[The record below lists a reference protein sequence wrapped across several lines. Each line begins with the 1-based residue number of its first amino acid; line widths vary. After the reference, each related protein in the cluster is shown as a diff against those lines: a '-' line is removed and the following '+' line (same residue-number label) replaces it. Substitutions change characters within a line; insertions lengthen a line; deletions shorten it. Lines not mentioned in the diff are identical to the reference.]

1 MLRARAIALALALAA
16 ASPAALDALHGA
28 DDRAAAAALT
38 AAANAE
44 LPYSAFLFQLDLS
57 VLAYATWA
65 QSLFWPGDPFYDA
78 PPPAGVA
85 KEKRKHRGIADAVR
99 SWWVADNG
107 KKNCAATC
115 KQFRAVRPGG
125 LCLAR

>member
-16 ASPAALDALHGA
+16 SSQALDARHGA
-28 DDRAAAAALT
+28 DDRASSAALT
-38 AAANAE
+38 DAADAE

-85 KEKRKHRGIADAVR
+85 KEKRKQRGIANAVR
-99 SWWVADNG
+99 SWWQANDG

-115 KQFRAVRPGG
+115 KQYRAVRPGG